1 MISNFRHDNDTYTYL
16 LVIITLIVILV
27 TLLRQKMENEN
38 MFKKYD
44 DLLTIMKNYESDI
57 EEQRTINH
65 ESKMNY

>member
-1 MISNFRHDNDTYTYL
+1 
-16 LVIITLIVILV
+16 
-27 TLLRQKMENEN
+27 